1 MRLAFAF
8 TMKTHTAPTRARS
21 QSGFTLIEVLV
32 AILICSIGLLGIVGL
47 QARAI
52 QYTVGAEDASRAVR
66 LADEAAWH
74 MLDLN
79 TTNLPADVY
88 AAWQARVRDPNLGF
102 AYGDGNIVIDPTD
115 ADRIA
120 RITITWTPP
129 GAASGAAPNR
139 YSTEVAVSR

>member
-1 MRLAFAF
+1 MRPAYAC
-8 TMKTHTAPTRARS
+8 TMKTLTAHTRARS
-21 QSGFTLIEVLV
+21 QTGFTLIEVLV

-79 TTNLPADVY
+79 TSALPDDVY
-88 AAWQARVRDPNLGF
+88 AAWQARVRDPNVGF
-102 AYGDGNIVIDPTD
+102 AYGNGDIGRPD
-115 ADRIA
+115 AEGIA

-139 YSTEVAVSR
+139 YTTEVAVSR